1 MSRAPNTALDWDP
14 GFYRPQGA
22 PARLA
27 LGVVAAAFALGSALG
42 LVLAVQPHLTAPPPS
57 GRSALVRPIVARLAN
72 LEPDPRIAKGLPER
86 AAPALETDPAPRPPI
101 LRASAVAAAAAPAA
115 ALAPPT
121 APPAAPPPIRYTV
134 QGGDSLSRIAGQ
146 YGVSIDA
153 LMVANG
159 ITNPGLIYPDQALVI
174 PAAGAGAPIPGAAT
188 LLVPAPAVVA
198 RLQPDYLVTGPPA
211 LNGAQIESILALYR
225 SPARGLGPAFYAAG
239 LRYGLDPAYG
249 LAFFV
254 HESKAGTRGNAAIN
268 RSVGNLRAG
277 PGEPNFA
284 GYRTYDTW
292 EAGID
297 DWFSIIRRQY
307 VDALGL
313 RTVAAIVPRYAA
325 QQDPQDLA
333 SYIGDIQTL
342 VRSWRGT
349 GVAAGVAASRPP
361 GPIVLPAPNGRGR
374 LTPQVLYLTTEF
386 GHYPDGSAHYG
397 LDLNAPLGTPLTA
410 PVGGTIEEVHVGCVA
425 GLQTCGRGWGN
436 HIWWKSAVTGHH
448 ILLAHFS
455 QIDPAI
461 RVGMEIAPG
470 TLLGLSGSTGFSTGP
485 HVHVQV
491 NADGPADTG
500 AFDPSFEFPWLNC
513 GSTSPRLGQ
522 PWGAASCR

>member
-14 GFYRPQGA
+14 RFYRLSGA
-22 PARLA
+22 SARLA
-27 LGVVAAAFALGSALG
+27 LGAVAGAFALGSALG
-42 LVLAVQPHLTAPPPS
+42 LTLAVQPHLTAPPPS
-57 GRSALVRPIVARLAN
+57 ARSALVRPLVARLAN
-72 LEPDPRIAKGLPER
+72 LEPDPRIARGLPDR
-86 AAPALETDPAPRPPI
+86 VAPTLEADPVPAPPLVRPP
-101 LRASAVAAAAAPAA
+101 VVVAAAPAV
-115 ALAPPT
+115 APPT
-121 APPAAPPPIRYTV
+121 AAPSPTPAPVRYTV
-134 QGGDSLSRIAGQ
+134 QGGDSLSRIADQ

-159 ITNPGLIYPDQALVI
+159 ITNPSLIYPAQTLLI

-198 RLQPDYLVTGPPA
+198 RMQPDYLVTGPPT
-211 LNGAQIESILALYR
+211 LNGAQIESILATYR
-225 SPARGLGPAFYAAG
+225 SPARGLGPTFYAAG
-239 LRYGLDPAYG
+239 VRYGIDPAYG

-268 RSVGNLRAG
+268 RSVGNLRAA

-313 RTVAAIVPRYAA
+313 RTVATIVPRYAA

-342 VRSWRGT
+342 VGSWRGA

-374 LTPQVLYLTTEF
+374 LTPGVLYVTTEF

-410 PVGGTIEEVHVGCVA
+410 PVGGTIEEVHVGCVT
-425 GLQTCGRGWGN
+425 GVQTCGRGWGN

-491 NADGPADTG
+491 NPDGPADTG
-500 AFDPSFEFPWLNC
+500 AFDASFEFPWLSC

-522 PWGAASCR
+522 PWGAAVCP